1 MANREEIITGRGVLS
16 GEGRNREC
24 RFRVI
29 KTSLCVE
36 ELPTPVK
43 STYSNLSITDSDNFP
58 DGNYE
63 LDYLAARGRTSKKSR
78 AVIRCAARPRW
89 FPPRAS
95 SRRAQRDPRNGLPQA
110 QQKAQKSGKHLPS
123 TVFQLARRARAQ
135 PFAQDQAQIERAH
148 MNQ

>member
-29 KTSLCVE
+29 KTSLCVD

-63 LDYLAARGRTSKKSR
+63 LDYLGQRELLTKKGRSY
-78 AVIRCAARPRW
+78 
-89 FPPRAS
+89 
-95 SRRAQRDPRNGLPQA
+95 LA
-110 QQKAQKSGKHLPS
+110 QQG
-123 TVFQLARRARAQ
+123 
-135 PFAQDQAQIERAH
+135 
-148 MNQ
+148 